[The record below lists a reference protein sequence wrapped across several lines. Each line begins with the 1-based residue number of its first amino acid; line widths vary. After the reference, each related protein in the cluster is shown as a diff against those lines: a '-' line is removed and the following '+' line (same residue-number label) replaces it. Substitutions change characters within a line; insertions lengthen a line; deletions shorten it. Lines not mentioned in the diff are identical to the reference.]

1 MIQKWNKDKMLLG
14 SFCCTTIYILFPF
27 IKDVKEQ
34 FWRTRNGN
42 NVCRKISGIKP
53 QWDEVERKSVFF
65 LLLPTFTFLLGKK
78 QTTGTSFSTQTTISS
93 VGTWTREMSVW
104 TIHIEHLKRL
114 AGLGSIN
121 HTNLN
126 PGYTLLINNSCL
138 LSKAAWNIVRYII
151 PIMFYMLS
159 LSNGNMKMFYF

>member
-1 MIQKWNKDKMLLG
+1 MSKNNSEEPEMVTMDAERSLELSHSGMRWG
-14 SFCCTTIYILFPF
+14 GRVYSSYFCHPLPSSL
-27 IKDVKEQ
+27 E
-34 FWRTRNGN
+34 
-42 NVCRKISGIKP
+42 
-53 QWDEVERKSVFF
+53 KS
-65 LLLPTFTFLLGKK
+65 K
-78 QTTGTSFSTQTTISS
+78 TTGTSFSTQTTISS
-93 VGTWTREMSVW
+93 VGIWTREMSVW
-104 TIHIEHLKRL
+104 TIHIDHLKRL

-159 LSNGNMKMFYF
+159 LSNGNMKMLYFQKV